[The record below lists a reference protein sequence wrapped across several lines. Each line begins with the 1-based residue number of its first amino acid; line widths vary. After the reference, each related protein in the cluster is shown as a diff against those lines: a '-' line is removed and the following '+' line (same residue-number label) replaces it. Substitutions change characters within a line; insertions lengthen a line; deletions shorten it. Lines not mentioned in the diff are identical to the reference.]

1 MTAEPDQT
9 ESLDDETEAA
19 PRPGP
24 TLRLEQATRRFG
36 SLVAVRELNLTL
48 RPGRLHA
55 LIGENGAGKSTALK
69 LLAGHLEPSEGR
81 VVVGGEP
88 LIPAT
93 PQEAMG
99 RSVGLVHQHFMLVEA
114 FTAVENLVLGG
125 PSHGA
130 LGRLDLEAAAA
141 QAHRIGREARLD
153 LDLDQVTEQLSVGQR
168 QRLEILRVLYR
179 GARAILLDEPTAVLS
194 PVEVDELYRTLRT
207 LAQQGT
213 TIAVVTHRLDEV
225 VRFCDDV
232 TVMRRGDQVLSE
244 SLVTT
249 TRDTEEPAE
258 DQPTLTGRLT
268 RAIMGGEPPPEAE
281 PPPLDDGAEA
291 ALELQDLRAA
301 RPNGSTALNGL
312 SLTVGAG
319 EVVGIAGVEGNGQR
333 ELAQALAGLLPLAG
347 GTVRLDGQPL
357 HEATGAGGARRAGDR
372 SAVVRHAR
380 SQGLVVVH
388 EDRHRDELLLD
399 ASVADNLLLGDLGTR
414 PEQETIRSRFARFDV
429 HPPDPRRDAA
439 ELSGG
444 NQQKVVMARAIDRT
458 IRALVLAQPTRGVDI
473 GAARAIHHAVAEV
486 ATAGAAVLLISAD
499 LHELRSLSHRILV
512 IRKGTIVA
520 ELPTSA
526 SDEAIGRAMLGMEAA

>member
-1 MTAEPDQT
+1 MTEPDQT
-9 ESLDDETEAA
+9 ESPDDEAKAA
-19 PRPGP
+19 AQPGP

-36 SLVAVRELNLTL
+36 PLVAVRELNLTL

-55 LIGENGAGKSTALK
+55 LIGENGAGKSTALN

-99 RSVGLVHQHFMLVEA
+99 RSVGMVHQHFMLVEA

-125 PSHGA
+125 ASEGA
-130 LGRLDLEAAAA
+130 LGKLDLAKAAAR
-141 QAHRIGREARLD
+141 AHRIGRQARLD
-153 LDLDQVTEQLSVGQR
+153 LDLDQVTEQLSVGER
-168 QRLEILRVLYR
+168 QRLEILRVLFR

-194 PVEVDELYRTLRT
+194 PVEVDELYQTLRS
-207 LAQQGT
+207 LAKQGA

-232 TVMRRGDQVLSE
+232 TVMRRGVQVLSE
-244 SLVTT
+244 PLVTA

-258 DQPTLTGRLT
+258 DQPTLTARLT

-281 PPPLDDGAEA
+281 PPTLSDDA
-291 ALELQDLRAA
+291 APTLELRDLRAL
-301 RPNGSTALNGL
+301 RPNGSTALDGL
-312 SLTVGAG
+312 SLTLAAG

-333 ELAQALAGLLPLAG
+333 ELARALAGLLPLADG
-347 GTVRLDGQPL
+347 SVRLEGELLHQP
-357 HEATGAGGARRAGDR
+357 AGAGGGGRAGDR
-372 SAVVRHAR
+372 SAAVRHSR
-380 SQGLVVVH
+380 SRGLVVVH
-388 EDRHRDELLLD
+388 EDRHRDELLLG

-414 PEQETIRSRFARFDV
+414 PEQETVTSRFARFDV
-429 HPPDPRRDAA
+429 HPPDPGRDAG

-486 ATAGAAVLLISAD
+486 AAAGAAVLLISAD
-499 LHELRSLSHRILV
+499 LHELRSLSHRLVV

-520 ELPTSA
+520 ELSTSA
-526 SDEAIGRAMLGMEAA
+526 SDETIGRAMLGMEAA